1 MTGPALTQLGRYR
14 ILAELGRGAMG
25 VVYKAED
32 PLLNRTVA
40 IKTIIMSGDAGERA
54 EYEARFYQEAKAAGG
69 LNHPNVITVHDIGR
83 EGEVAYMAM
92 ELVDGID
99 LREMMKT
106 RRLPLPQ
113 ALDILA
119 QVADGLAFAHECGVV
134 HRDVKPGN
142 VMMARGRQAKIM
154 DFGIARMR
162 ESDIHTR
169 TGAILG
175 SPKYMSP
182 EQVSGMR
189 TDHRSDIFSLGVM
202 LYELVAGEPPFSAPQ
217 LAQLMQQIVNA
228 TPRPPSSINTS
239 LPPVLDL
246 IIVKAL
252 AKQAD
257 TRYQSAAELAA
268 DLRACLAALSPE
280 QSALP
285 AQSDATL
292 RLDAGD
298 ADEAGD
304 EATVRLDA
312 AAATIQATSGWVK
325 TVPLNADAK
334 HPLVSRATVTS
345 AAATLAPRTP
355 RTRAADSGAHLL
367 LSRRFES
374 SAAMHQLAELSAADS
389 GAGGVQTNGYSTS
402 TGGAG
407 SASVAARVRMA
418 LLHLQR
424 DTERRTFVVAVT
436 AAVVIALVIAF
447 AG

>member
-1 MTGPALTQLGRYR
+1 MTGPTLTQLGRYR

-83 EGEVAYMAM
+83 EGDVAYMAM

-189 TDHRSDIFSLGVM
+189 TDYRSDIFSLGVM

-217 LAQLMQQIVNA
+217 LAQLMQQIVSA
-228 TPRPPSSINTS
+228 TPRPPSSIDAS

-257 TRYQSAAELAA
+257 IRYQSAAELAA
-268 DLRACLAALSPE
+268 DLRACLAALPPE

-285 AQSDATL
+285 ADSDATI

-298 ADEAGD
+298 A
-304 EATVRLDA
+304 ATLRLDA
-312 AAATIQATSGWVK
+312 AAATIQATSGWIK

-334 HPLVSRATVTS
+334 HPLASRATVKS
-345 AAATLAPRTP
+345 AAATVASRAP

-374 SAAMHQLAELSAADS
+374 SAAMQQLVELSAVDS
-389 GAGGVQTNGYSTS
+389 GANGVQTNGYSTS

-418 LLHLQR
+418 LLHLQS
-424 DTERRTFVVAVT
+424 DTERRAFVVAVT